1 MTLPPYRP
9 MKLPQ
14 TDNVLAMIEPHRNTI
29 VQVAQGVIDDWDWNL
44 GGCCGA
50 IADEICNTL
59 DELEGLAAYPHGQD
73 GGEHTWVVLPTKQG
87 IVEVDIPW
95 QIYETRLGYCRYEPT
110 KMKVCPN
117 DLVVEFV
124 DVDPNEALDGDWNY

>member
-1 MTLPPYRP
+1 MILPNI
-9 MKLPQ
+9 
-14 TDNVLAMIEPHRNTI
+14 DDVLAMIEPHRDTL
-29 VQVAQGVIDDWDWNL
+29 VHAAQEIINGWDWGL
-44 GGCCGA
+44 GGCCGE
-50 IADEICNTL
+50 IAREICDKL

-95 QIYETRLGYCRYEPT
+95 QIYETRLGYCRYQPT

-124 DVDPNEALDGDWNY
+124 DVDPNEALDENWDY